1 MQPVIPFIAAPGYR
15 FTTQWVDV
23 LQQALP
29 ECTVVP
35 VEFLSS
41 DQRTQVEVAVVANP
55 DPQTLRL
62 LPNLKWVHSV
72 WAGVERLLSD
82 LQDWQLPVVRLKDPE
97 LARTMAEAVLAWAM
111 YLHRDMP
118 AYRQLQAERR
128 WQPLEYTPARARRVS
143 VLGTGELGG
152 TALKLLQQIGFQVSG
167 WSRRGNGPEGIHCF
181 SGEQGLQAMLAETD
195 ILVLL
200 LPLTPQTRGLVNAA
214 LLKKLP
220 AGAALINFARGDIL
234 DDADLRTALD
244 TKHLRHAV
252 LDVFSQEPLPAQS
265 WHWSHP
271 SVTVLPHISAPT
283 TRDTAAQIVAQ
294 NLRRWLASGEIPES
308 VDLQQGY

>member
-1 MQPVIPFIAAPGYR
+1 MSTIIPFIAAPGYR
-15 FTTQWVDV
+15 FTTQWVEV
-23 LQQALP
+23 LQQVLP

-35 VEFLSS
+35 VEFLSTE
-41 DQRTQVEVAVVANP
+41 QRALVQVAVVANP

-72 WAGVERLLSD
+72 WAGVERLLSH

-97 LARTMAEAVLAWAM
+97 LARTMAEAVLAWSM

-118 AYRQLQAERR
+118 AYRQLQTERR
-128 WQPLEYTPARARRVS
+128 WQPLDYIPARARRIG
-143 VLGTGELGG
+143 VLGAGALGG
-152 TALKLLQQIGFQVSG
+152 AAMKLLQQTGFQVAG
-167 WSRRGNGPEGIHCF
+167 WSRSGNGPEGISCF
-181 SGEQGLQAMLAETD
+181 SGEQGLQELVTQTD

-220 AGAALINFARGDIL
+220 AGAALINFARGDIVN
-234 DDADLRTALD
+234 DADLRTVID
-244 TKHLRHAV
+244 SGHLRHAV
-252 LDVFSQEPLPAQS
+252 LDVFSQEPLPPQS

-283 TRDTAAQIVAQ
+283 SRDTAAQIVAE
-294 NLRRWLASGEIPES
+294 NLRRWLASGVMPET